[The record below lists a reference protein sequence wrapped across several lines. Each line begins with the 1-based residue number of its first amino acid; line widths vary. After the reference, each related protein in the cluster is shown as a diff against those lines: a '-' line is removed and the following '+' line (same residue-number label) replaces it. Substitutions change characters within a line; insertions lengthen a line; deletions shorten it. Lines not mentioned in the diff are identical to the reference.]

1 MRTRDEN
8 KIDALFQH
16 ALTTIV
22 KEGFDGLSMQK
33 LAKAAGVSPATIYIY
48 FKDRDD
54 LLQQLYQHQCEKYF
68 TYLIRNFDAEMDFAT
83 GLTVQW
89 KNRAQFMIDNPD
101 VSHFMEH
108 FTFTPLH
115 QLASKTKHKIFGDS
129 MQKFVRRAI
138 ENRELSPMPLEVY
151 WSVAFAPLYNLVR
164 FHKAGMNMAGA
175 PFTLTDEML
184 MQTLTL
190 VLKAL
195 KPDPEAADATP
206 NPADPAAGSL
216 NTSSASNT

>member
-16 ALTTIV
+16 ALSSIV

-54 LLQQLYQHQCEKYF
+54 LIQQLYQRICNQYF
-68 TYLIRNFDAEMDFAT
+68 TYIMTGFDPEMDFAT
-83 GLTVQW
+83 GLAVQW
-89 KNRAQFMIDNPD
+89 KNRAKFMIDNPD
-101 VSHFMEH
+101 ESHFMEH

-115 QLASKTKHKIFGDS
+115 RLASRTKHKLFGDAMHRFVEKAIANKELVS
-129 MQKFVRRAI
+129 MR
-138 ENRELSPMPLEVY
+138 LEVY
-151 WSVAFAPLYNLVR
+151 WSVAFAPLYNLIR
-164 FHKAGMNMAGA
+164 FHKAGMNMAGE
-175 PFTLTDEML
+175 PFALNDEML
-184 MQTLTL
+184 LQTLSL

-195 KPDPEAADATP
+195 KP
-206 NPADPAAGSL
+206 
-216 NTSSASNT
+216 